1 MKVTIIGGGG
11 RVGSNAAFA
20 LQCAGI
26 VSEIQILDA
35 NADLAAGEA
44 LDLLHGT
51 SVIADQ
57 RIYAGDYA
65 RAADSDIFVITA
77 GLRRKPDESRLDLIN
92 RNVSLFDGIL
102 ASIKQAGFRKD
113 ALIFVVSNPVD
124 ILTQLAVFRLGLP
137 WQQVLGLG
145 TMLDTARFRSLIAE
159 SLNLAPTQVKA
170 LILGEHGDTMV
181 PIWSSATA
189 AGLPLEK
196 FPGVSSNFQS
206 QLFERTKT
214 SGAEVIRRKGG
225 AGWAVGITIAEV
237 VHAIALDKRQLLP
250 VSSLQQGK
258 YGLRDVSISV
268 PTVVGRA
275 GVLDQVEVSLWP
287 KELSGLQ
294 ASARALQEIWSSA
307 TSAGLPLDKFPGVS
321 ANFQT
326 QLFDRTK
333 ASGAE
338 VIRRKGGAGWAV
350 GITIAE
356 VVHSIALDKR
366 ELLPVSSLQQGKY
379 GLREVSISVPTV
391 VGRAGVLDQVEIA
404 LWPKELSGLQA
415 SARALQGIWSQVRPR

>member
-26 VSEIQILDA
+26 VSEIQLLDA

-51 SVIADQ
+51 SASADQ

-65 RAADSDIFVITA
+65 RAADSDVFLITA

-92 RNVSLFDGIL
+92 RNVALFDQIL
-102 ASIKQAGFRKD
+102 ASIKAAGFRKD

-137 WQQVLGLG
+137 WKQVLGLG

-159 SLNLAPTQVKA
+159 QLKLAPTQVKA

-181 PIWSSATA
+181 PIWSAATA
-189 AGLPLEK
+189 AGLPLDK
-196 FPGVSSNFQS
+196 MPGVTGSFQ
-206 QLFERTKT
+206 QQVFERTKT

-225 AGWAVGITIAEV
+225 AGWAVAVTIAEV
-237 VHAIALDKRQLLP
+237 IHAIAHDKRQLLP
-250 VSSLQQGK
+250 VSSLQQGC
-258 YGLRDVSISV
+258 YGLREIAISV

-275 GVLDQVEVSLWP
+275 GVIEQVEIQLWP
-287 KELSGLQ
+287 KEQQGLQ
-294 ASARALQEIWSSA
+294 ASARALQEIWS
-307 TSAGLPLDKFPGVS
+307 K
-321 ANFQT
+321 
-326 QLFDRTK
+326 
-333 ASGAE
+333 
-338 VIRRKGGAGWAV
+338 
-350 GITIAE
+350 
-356 VVHSIALDKR
+356 
-366 ELLPVSSLQQGKY
+366 
-379 GLREVSISVPTV
+379 
-391 VGRAGVLDQVEIA
+391 
-404 LWPKELSGLQA
+404 
-415 SARALQGIWSQVRPR
+415 VRPR